1 MSHKNI
7 LLVEGEADRA
17 FFEALC
23 QRWQLPVQV
32 KVSTPRDAGH
42 TKDTKQAAFAVLK
55 RSTWA
60 NWPMGTSSGW
70 PLPWMQTARPM
81 VVALHAPWPSCTS
94 VFNLPG
100 MNCAPMLRR
109 EVCFLHTTMA

>member
-32 KVSTPRDAGH
+32 KVKVRG
-42 TKDTKQAAFAVLK
+42 FV
-55 RSTWA
+55 
-60 NWPMGTSSGW
+60 
-70 PLPWMQTARPM
+70 PW
-81 VVALHAPWPSCTS
+81 
-94 VFNLPG
+94 
-100 MNCAPMLRR
+100 
-109 EVCFLHTTMA
+109 